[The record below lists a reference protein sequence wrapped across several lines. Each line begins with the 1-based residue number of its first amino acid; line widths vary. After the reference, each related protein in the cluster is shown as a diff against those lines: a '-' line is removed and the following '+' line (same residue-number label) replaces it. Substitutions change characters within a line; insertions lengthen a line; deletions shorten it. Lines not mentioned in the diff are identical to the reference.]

1 MAIDLHVHYV
11 DISVI
16 EALESEPMTYG
27 VRVSEERDGYSFV
40 FPNGE
45 KRIMPYALTKIDD
58 YEKRP
63 LVLHGLG
70 VSSEGPEVNIDKVEA
85 EEYEFVLKP
94 NMTLMLEPNPI
105 TPDGRFG
112 IFLGHPFVITK
123 DGNRKLTDFPL
134 ELSIA
139 H

>member
-45 KRIMPYALTKIDD
+45 K
-58 YEKRP
+58 
-63 LVLHGLG
+63 
-70 VSSEGPEVNIDKVEA
+70 
-85 EEYEFVLKP
+85 
-94 NMTLMLEPNPI
+94 
-105 TPDGRFG
+105 
-112 IFLGHPFVITK
+112 
-123 DGNRKLTDFPL
+123 
-134 ELSIA
+134 ELC
-139 H
+139 HTR